1 KNSLNTPVD
10 VVPLTVS
17 EVRRLLNR
25 LVWRISHSVEQLLA
39 WSFWRRQHQARAK
52 AAHYRR
58 HLARSP
64 A

>member
-1 KNSLNTPVD
+1 LSMLNE

-25 LVWRISHSVEQLLA
+25 LVWPITHSVDQMLA
-39 WSFWRRQHQARAK
+39 WSFWRRPHQARAK
-52 AAHYRR
+52 TSHYRR
-58 HLARSP
+58 RLARSP